1 MKKVYQ
7 IVLVIGLLFFLFCFN
22 PILAT
27 NNINTNLSN
36 NVNSNTASSNETN
49 TNVANNN
56 ALANENNTNVANS
69 LTDDG
74 EYDSLAPTINNPS
87 SNISQVSSASD
98 STLGLSDILSIV
110 VIVVGVLL
118 ILLAIAIL
126 IRLKG

>member
-7 IVLVIGLLFFLFCFN
+7 IVLVIGLLFFLFCFSSV
-22 PILAT
+22 LAT

-69 LTDDG
+69 LTDGG
-74 EYDSLAPTINNPS
+74 EYNTLSPTVNNPS
-87 SNISQVSSASD
+87 SNISQVSSA
-98 STLGLSDILSIV
+98 LS
-110 VIVVGVLL
+110 LL
-118 ILLAIAIL
+118 FSL
-126 IRLKG
+126 

>member
-7 IVLVIGLLFFLFCFN
+7 IVLVIGLLFFLFCFSSV
-22 PILAT
+22 LAT

-56 ALANENNTNVANS
+56 ALANENNINVANS